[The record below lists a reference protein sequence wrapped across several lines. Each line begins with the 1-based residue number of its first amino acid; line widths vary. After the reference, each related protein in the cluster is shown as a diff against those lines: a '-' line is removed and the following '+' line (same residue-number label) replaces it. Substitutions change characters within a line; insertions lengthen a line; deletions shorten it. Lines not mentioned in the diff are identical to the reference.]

1 MYRLSARIEIESE
14 RKWVIPQITACEIER
29 STEDL
34 TDTCKI
40 TLPKR
45 MLWDHKEGIPLKRG
59 DKVRVSL
66 GYDDDL
72 QLAFVGYIREVGFKT
87 PIVLE
92 CENEMYQLKKQP
104 TVKKAYPHASLS
116 QILQD
121 QGITRY
127 KVFGE
132 QTLGAYRIKADN
144 VASLLGELKEQ
155 GIRSFFRYED
165 GEPVLYAGVLFEREG
180 AGKPSQV
187 IRSGVNLVSDSQLK
201 EQHADTMRL
210 KVKAIS
216 FQPTARKGKQKKIR
230 LELGDSD
237 GELRTLHTYGKSES
251 ELRAWAEQ
259 EIKRLKRDGLAGSV
273 TTFGARLMD
282 KLDTVGVVIDGV
294 RKGVYQVKKV
304 TIKYGTDGFRQ
315 DVTLGFRVGE

>member
-1 MYRLSARIEIESE
+1 MYRLSARVEIESE

-45 MLWDHKEGIPLKRG
+45 MLWDHKEGIPLRRG
-59 DKVRVSL
+59 DKVRLSL

-92 CENEMYQLKKQP
+92 CEDEMYQLKKQP
-104 TVKKAYPHASLS
+104 TVKKAYAHASLS
-116 QILQD
+116 QILGD

-155 GIRSFFRYED
+155 GVRSFFRYEE

-187 IRSGVNLVSDSQLK
+187 IRSGVNLISDSQLK

-210 KVKAIS
+210 RIKAIS
-216 FQPTARKGKQKKIR
+216 FQPTAKKGKQKKIH

-237 GELRTLHTYGKSES
+237 GELRTLHTYGKSET

-259 EIKRLKRDGLAGSV
+259 EMRRLKRDGLTGSV
-273 TTFGARLMD
+273 TTFGARLLD
-282 KLDTVGVVIDGV
+282 KLDTVGVVIDGAK
-294 RKGVYQVKKV
+294 KGVYQVKKV
-304 TIKYGTDGFRQ
+304 SIKYGTDGFRQ
-315 DVTLGFRVGE
+315 DVTLGFRVGD